1 MSVRTETTAARAAE
15 TLAAGTRAAE
25 TLAGDAAGRTTRAHS
40 APRSLDS
47 VESAVAAMAAGRPV
61 LVVDNE
67 DRENEGDIIFA
78 AEHATPELMGWTI
91 RYSSGVICV
100 PLDGERADALA
111 LPPMVE
117 INQDSKGTAYTVS
130 CDAAVGVS
138 TGISATDRA
147 LTARI
152 LADPSSTPSSLT
164 RPGHIFPLRAVK
176 GGVRERPGHTE
187 AAVDLCR
194 LAGLVPVGVIAE
206 LVHDNGE
213 MMRLDSLRQF
223 AAAHGCPLI
232 SIEDLVSH
240 LETGGERVATDPAG
254 DEEKR

>member
-1 MSVRTETTAARAAE
+1 M
-15 TLAAGTRAAE
+15 
-25 TLAGDAAGRTTRAHS
+25 S
-40 APRSLDS
+40 APAKTTPAGERRTGLDP
-47 VESAVAAMAAGRPV
+47 VESAIAAMAAGQAV
-61 LVVDNE
+61 IVVDNE

-78 AEHATPELMGWTI
+78 AEHATPALMGWTI

-100 PLDGERADALA
+100 PLDGERADALI

-117 INQDSKGTAYTVS
+117 INEDAKGTAYTVS
-130 CDAAVGVS
+130 CDAAIGVS

-152 LADPSSTPSSLT
+152 LADPSSTPASIT
-164 RPGHIFPLRAVK
+164 RPGHIFPLRAVN

-194 LAGLVPVGVIAE
+194 LAGLAPVGVIAE
-206 LVHDNGE
+206 LVHDDGE
-213 MMRLDSLRQF
+213 MMRLDSLRDF
-223 AAAHGCPLI
+223 AAEHGCPLI
-232 SIEDLVSH
+232 SIEDLVSYVEAVESQSA
-240 LETGGERVATDPAG
+240 LVSQE

>member
-1 MSVRTETTAARAAE
+1 MNGTAHLEPA
-15 TLAAGTRAAE
+15 T
-25 TLAGDAAGRTTRAHS
+25 DAALG
-40 APRSLDS
+40 LDP
-47 VESAVAAMAAGRPV
+47 VEDAIRAMAAGRPV

-78 AEHATPELMGWTI
+78 AQHATPALMGWTI

-100 PLDGERADALA
+100 PLSGERADALA

-117 INQDSKGTAYTVS
+117 VNQDAKGTAYTVS
-130 CDAAVGVS
+130 CDAAIGVS

-152 LADPSSTPSSLT
+152 LADPQSTPAAIT

-194 LAGLVPVGVIAE
+194 LAGLAPVGVIAE
-206 LVHDNGE
+206 LVHDDGE
-213 MMRLDSLRQF
+213 MMRLDSLRDF
-223 AAAHGCPLI
+223 AAEHGCPLI
-232 SIEDLVSH
+232 SIEDLVAYVDAVESQTAH
-240 LETGGERVATDPAG
+240 VSVA

>member
-1 MSVRTETTAARAAE
+1 MSAPAKTTP
-15 TLAAGTRAAE
+15 AGTH
-25 TLAGDAAGRTTRAHS
+25 RTG
-40 APRSLDS
+40 LDP
-47 VESAVAAMAAGRPV
+47 VESAIAAMAAGQAV
-61 LVVDNE
+61 IVVDNE

-78 AEHATPELMGWTI
+78 AEHATPALMGWTI

-100 PLDGERADALA
+100 PLDGERADALI

-117 INQDSKGTAYTVS
+117 INEDAKGTAYTVS
-130 CDAAVGVS
+130 CDAAIGVS

-152 LADPSSTPSSLT
+152 LADPSSTPASIT
-164 RPGHIFPLRAVK
+164 RPGHIFPLRAVN

-194 LAGLVPVGVIAE
+194 LAGLAPVGVIAE
-206 LVHDNGE
+206 LVHDDGE
-213 MMRLDSLRQF
+213 MMRLDTLRDF
-223 AAAHGCPLI
+223 AAEHGCPLI
-232 SIEDLVSH
+232 SIEDLVSYVEAVESQTAH
-240 LETGGERVATDPAG
+240 VSQE

>member
-1 MSVRTETTAARAAE
+1 M
-15 TLAAGTRAAE
+15 
-25 TLAGDAAGRTTRAHS
+25 S
-40 APRSLDS
+40 APAKTSAPVRRTGLDP
-47 VESAVAAMAAGRPV
+47 VETAIAAMAAGQAV
-61 LVVDNE
+61 IVVDNE

-78 AEHATPELMGWTI
+78 AQHATPALMGWTI

-100 PLDGERADALA
+100 PLEGERADALV

-117 INQDSKGTAYTVS
+117 INEDAKGTAYTVS
-130 CDAAVGVS
+130 CDAAMGVS

-152 LADPSSTPSSLT
+152 LADPSSTPASIT

-194 LAGLVPVGVIAE
+194 LAGLAPVGVIAE
-206 LVHDNGE
+206 LVHDDGE
-213 MMRLDSLRQF
+213 MMRLDSLRGF
-223 AAAHGCPLI
+223 AAEHGCPLI
-232 SIEDLVSH
+232 SIEDLVSYV
-240 LETGGERVATDPAG
+240 EAVESQAG
-254 DEEKR
+254 HISRADEEKR

>member
-1 MSVRTETTAARAAE
+1 M
-15 TLAAGTRAAE
+15 
-25 TLAGDAAGRTTRAHS
+25 S
-40 APRSLDS
+40 APTKPQPTTEQRPGLDP
-47 VESAVAAMAAGRPV
+47 VEAAIEAMAAGRAV
-61 LVVDNE
+61 IVVDNE

-78 AEHATPELMGWTI
+78 AEHATPALMGWTI

-100 PLDGERADALA
+100 PLEGERADALI

-117 INQDSKGTAYTVS
+117 INQDAKGTAYTVS
-130 CDAAVGVS
+130 CDAAIGVS

-152 LADPSSTPSSLT
+152 LADPGSTPASLT

-194 LAGLVPVGVIAE
+194 LAGLAPVGVIAE
-206 LVHDNGE
+206 LVHDDGE
-213 MMRLDSLRQF
+213 MMRLDSLRGF
-223 AAAHGCPLI
+223 AAEHGCPLI
-232 SIEDLVSH
+232 SIEDLVSYV
-240 LETGGERVATDPAG
+240 EAVESQAADVSRV

>member
-1 MSVRTETTAARAAE
+1 MSTPTKTVSAA
-15 TLAAGTRAAE
+15 T
-25 TLAGDAAGRTTRAHS
+25 GRTG
-40 APRSLDS
+40 LDP
-47 VESAVAAMAAGRPV
+47 VEAAIAAMAAGQAV
-61 LVVDNE
+61 IVVDNE

-78 AEHATPELMGWTI
+78 AEHATPALMGWTI

-100 PLDGERADALA
+100 PLEAERADALA
-111 LPPMVE
+111 LPPMVAVNE
-117 INQDSKGTAYTVS
+117 DAKGTAYTVS
-130 CDAAVGVS
+130 CDAAIGVS

-152 LADPSSTPSSLT
+152 LADPQSTPAAIT

-194 LAGLVPVGVIAE
+194 LAGLAPVGVIAE
-206 LVHDNGE
+206 LVHDDGE
-213 MMRLDSLRQF
+213 MMRLDSLRDF
-223 AAAHGCPLI
+223 AAEHGCPLI
-232 SIEDLVSH
+232 SIEDLVAYVDAVESQTAH
-240 LETGGERVATDPAG
+240 VSVA

>member
-1 MSVRTETTAARAAE
+1 MSAPAKTSP
-15 TLAAGTRAAE
+15 AGTPRIALDPVE
-25 TLAGDAAGRTTRAHS
+25 TAI
-40 APRSLDS
+40 
-47 VESAVAAMAAGRPV
+47 EAMAAGRAV
-61 LVVDNE
+61 IVVDNE

-78 AEHATPELMGWTI
+78 AQHATPALMGWTI

-100 PLDGERADALA
+100 PLDGERADALV

-117 INQDSKGTAYTVS
+117 INEDAKGTAYTVS
-130 CDAAVGVS
+130 CDAAIGVS

-152 LADPSSTPSSLT
+152 LADPGSTPASIT

-194 LAGLVPVGVIAE
+194 LAGLAPVGVIAE
-206 LVHDNGE
+206 LVHDDGE
-213 MMRLDSLRQF
+213 MMRLDSLRDF
-223 AAAHGCPLI
+223 AADHGCPLI
-232 SIEDLVSH
+232 SIEDLVSYV
-240 LETGGERVATDPAG
+240 EAVESQTAPISQE

>member
-1 MSVRTETTAARAAE
+1 MSAPTKTISTA
-15 TLAAGTRAAE
+15 T
-25 TLAGDAAGRTTRAHS
+25 GRTG
-40 APRSLDS
+40 LDP
-47 VESAVAAMAAGRPV
+47 VEAAIAAMAAGHAV
-61 LVVDNE
+61 IVVDNE

-78 AEHATPELMGWTI
+78 AEHATPALMGWTI

-100 PLDGERADALA
+100 PLEGERADALA

-117 INQDSKGTAYTVS
+117 VNEDAKGTAYTVS
-130 CDAAVGVS
+130 CDAAFGVS

-152 LADPSSTPSSLT
+152 LADPQSTPAAIT

-194 LAGLVPVGVIAE
+194 LAGLAPVGVIAE
-206 LVHDNGE
+206 LVHDDGE
-213 MMRLDSLRQF
+213 MMRLDSLRDF
-223 AAAHGCPLI
+223 AAEHGCPLI
-232 SIEDLVSH
+232 SIEDLVAYVDAVESQAAH
-240 LETGGERVATDPAG
+240 VSVA

>member
-1 MSVRTETTAARAAE
+1 MSTPTKTVSTA
-15 TLAAGTRAAE
+15 T
-25 TLAGDAAGRTTRAHS
+25 GRTG
-40 APRSLDS
+40 LDP
-47 VESAVAAMAAGRPV
+47 VEAAIAAMAAGQAV
-61 LVVDNE
+61 IVVDNE

-78 AEHATPELMGWTI
+78 AEHATPALMGWTI

-100 PLDGERADALA
+100 PLEAERADALA
-111 LPPMVE
+111 LPPMVAVNE
-117 INQDSKGTAYTVS
+117 DAKGTAYTVS
-130 CDAAVGVS
+130 CDAAIGVS

-152 LADPSSTPSSLT
+152 LADPQSTPSSIT

-194 LAGLVPVGVIAE
+194 LAGLAPVGVIAE
-206 LVHDNGE
+206 LVHDDGE
-213 MMRLDSLRQF
+213 MMRLDSLRDF
-223 AAAHGCPLI
+223 AAEHGCPLI
-232 SIEDLVSH
+232 SIEDLVAYVDAVESQTAH
-240 LETGGERVATDPAG
+240 VSVA

>member
-1 MSVRTETTAARAAE
+1 MSAAKLEPA
-15 TLAAGTRAAE
+15 AAGT
-25 TLAGDAAGRTTRAHS
+25 TL
-40 APRSLDS
+40 SLDPI
-47 VESAVAAMAAGRPV
+47 EEAIRAMAAGRPV

-78 AEHATPELMGWTI
+78 AQHATPALMGWTI

-100 PLDGERADALA
+100 PLDGGRADALD

-117 INQDSKGTAYTVS
+117 VNQDAKGTAYTVS
-130 CDAAVGVS
+130 CDASSGVS

-152 LADPSSTPSSLT
+152 LADPRSEPAALT

-187 AAVDLCR
+187 AAVELCR
-194 LAGLVPVGVIAE
+194 LAGLEPVGVIAE
-206 LVHDNGE
+206 VVYDDGE
-213 MMRLDSLRQF
+213 MMRLDGLRVF
-223 AAAHGCPLI
+223 AAEHGCPLV
-232 SIEDLVSH
+232 SIEDLVSY
-240 LETGGERVATDPAG
+240 LDAIDSVSSQENRP
-254 DEEKR
+254 

>member
-1 MSVRTETTAARAAE
+1 MSSPQAKS
-15 TLAAGTRAAE
+15 TLNAGERH
-25 TLAGDAAGRTTRAHS
+25 G
-40 APRSLDS
+40 LDP
-47 VESAVAAMAAGRPV
+47 VEAAVAAMAAGKAV
-61 LVVDNE
+61 IVVDNE

-78 AEHATPELMGWTI
+78 AEHATPALMGWTI

-100 PLDGERADALA
+100 PLEGARADALA
-111 LPPMVE
+111 LPPMVQ
-117 INQDSKGTAYTVS
+117 INEDAKGTAYTVS

-152 LADPSSTPSSLT
+152 LADPASTPSAIT

-194 LAGLVPVGVIAE
+194 LAGLAPVGVIAE

-213 MMRLDSLRQF
+213 MMRLDSLRDF
-223 AAAHGCPLI
+223 AAEHECPLI
-232 SIEDLVSH
+232 SIEDLVAYVEA
-240 LETGGERVATDPAG
+240 LESDGGAAQSA
-254 DEEKR
+254 DEEKQ

>member
-1 MSVRTETTAARAAE
+1 MNNVKDIPAPQPLLTEPS
-15 TLAAGTRAAE
+15 
-25 TLAGDAAGRTTRAHS
+25 DAALPAEVAVPVLPTAG
-40 APRSLDS
+40 LDLI
-47 VESAVAAMAAGRPV
+47 EDAVRAMAAGRPV

-78 AEHATPELMGWTI
+78 AQHATPALMGWTI

-100 PLDGERADALA
+100 PLDAARADALA

-117 INQDSKGTAYTVS
+117 VNEDAKGTAYTVS

-152 LADPSSTPSSLT
+152 LADPGSQPSALT
-164 RPGHIFPLRAVK
+164 RPGHVFPLRAVK

-187 AAVDLCR
+187 AAVELCR
-194 LAGLVPVGVIAE
+194 LAGLETVGVIAE
-206 LVHDNGE
+206 VVYDNGE
-213 MMRLDSLRQF
+213 MMRLDGLRGF
-223 AAAHGCPLI
+223 ALEHGCPLI
-232 SIEDLVSH
+232 SIADLVTY
-240 LETGGERVATDPAG
+240 LEAGQRAGHTTDPV
-254 DEEKR
+254 

>member
-1 MSVRTETTAARAAE
+1 MSTPTKTVSTA
-15 TLAAGTRAAE
+15 T
-25 TLAGDAAGRTTRAHS
+25 GRTG
-40 APRSLDS
+40 LDP
-47 VESAVAAMAAGRPV
+47 VEAAIAAMAAGHAV
-61 LVVDNE
+61 IVVDNE

-78 AEHATPELMGWTI
+78 AEHATPALMGWTI

-100 PLDGERADALA
+100 PLEAERADALA
-111 LPPMVE
+111 LPPMVAVNE
-117 INQDSKGTAYTVS
+117 DAKGTAYTVS
-130 CDAAVGVS
+130 CDAAIGVS

-152 LADPSSTPSSLT
+152 LADPQSTPASIT

-194 LAGLVPVGVIAE
+194 LAGLAPVGVIAE
-206 LVHDNGE
+206 LVHDDGE
-213 MMRLDSLRQF
+213 MMRLDSLRDF
-223 AAAHGCPLI
+223 AAEHGCPLI
-232 SIEDLVSH
+232 SIEDLVAYVDAVESQTAH
-240 LETGGERVATDPAG
+240 VSVA